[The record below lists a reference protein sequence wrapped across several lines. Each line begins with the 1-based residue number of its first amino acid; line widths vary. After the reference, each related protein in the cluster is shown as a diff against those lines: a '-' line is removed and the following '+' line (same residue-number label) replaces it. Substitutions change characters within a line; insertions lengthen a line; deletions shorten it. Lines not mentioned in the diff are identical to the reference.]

1 MLCSDYQVERP
12 AAAGRPRAIAV
23 VSRFAPT
30 AGIAG
35 AFATGLVWT
44 VNPSPMGV
52 KATKAHDLTPAQRPE
67 EAVPR

>member
-12 AAAGRPRAIAV
+12 AAAGRSRAAAA
-23 VSRFAPT
+23 SRFAPT